1 MPKSQSILSA
11 PSPQLQIPP
20 LSSVA
25 VFPVALI
32 KQEVM
37 ERDKLQKHIFKCH
50 RRQLE
55 MARCGGMF
63 LYQGCKKL
71 QRTLLSFPGM
81 LDEAKDNLEKKSLRK
96 KANWELQRDSCLLLG
111 IFELCL
117 ETASSHR
124 AGNCQKGLRSV
135 KVGKR

>member
-37 ERDKLQKHIFKCH
+37 KRDKLQKHIFKCH

-55 MARCGGMF
+55 MARCSGMF

-81 LDEAKDNLEKKSLRK
+81 LDEAKDNLEESDKESKLGTAKR
-96 KANWELQRDSCLLLG
+96 LL
-111 IFELCL
+111 
-117 ETASSHR
+117 SSF
-124 AGNCQKGLRSV
+124 GNL
-135 KVGKR
+135 